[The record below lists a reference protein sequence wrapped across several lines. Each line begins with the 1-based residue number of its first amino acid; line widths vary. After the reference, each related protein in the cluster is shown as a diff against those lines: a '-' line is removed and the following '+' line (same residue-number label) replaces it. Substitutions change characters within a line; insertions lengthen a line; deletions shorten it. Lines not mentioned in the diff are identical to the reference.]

1 MADSNITKRALSMAL
16 KALMEEQPFSKINV
30 GDICEKCDMNR
41 KSFYYHFKDK
51 YDLVNWTFDT
61 EFISAVN
68 MASIQAPLDERW
80 EEIER
85 ACCYFYEN
93 RTFYRSALK
102 ITGQNS
108 FSEHLRAFCF
118 PLMKLRISAVVGEEA
133 ADDFSVNFFTDA
145 CLSAIVRWLSEKDCM
160 PPDEFVD
167 RLKKLV
173 YGGAAALYQEL
184 GQN

>member
-1 MADSNITKRALSMAL
+1 MADSSITKRILAQSLTELMLSR
-16 KALMEEQPFSKINV
+16 PFVKISV
-30 GDICEKCDMNR
+30 GEICSHCSMNR
-41 KSFYYHFKDK
+41 KSFYYHFRDK

-61 EFISAVN
+61 EFIAAVN
-68 MASIQAPLDERW
+68 MDSIQASIDERW
-80 EEIER
+80 VEIER
-85 ACCYFYEN
+85 ACIYFYEN

-118 PLMKLRISAVVGEEA
+118 PIMKLRISNVVGEEA
-133 ADDFSVNFFTDA
+133 ADDFYVNFFTDA
-145 CLSAIVRWLSEKDCM
+145 CLCAIMRWLSEKDCM

-173 YGGAAALYQEL
+173 YGGAAALCQEI
-184 GQN
+184 Q

>member
-1 MADSNITKRALSMAL
+1 MAERMKIWIADAMKRLMSKQSLDKIRVTK
-16 KALMEEQPFSKINV
+16 
-30 GDICEKCDMNR
+30 ICKEAQIER
-41 KSFYYHFKDK
+41 PTFYYHFKDK

-68 MASIQAPLDERW
+68 MASIQAPIDERW

>member
-61 EFISAVN
+61 EFIAAVN

-80 EEIER
+80 EETER
-85 ACCYFYEN
+85 ACSYFYEN
-93 RTFYRSALK
+93 RTFYRNALK

-118 PLMKLRISAVVGEEA
+118 PILKLRIENAFGTDA
-133 ADDFSVNFFTDA
+133 ADDFNVDFFTDA
-145 CLSAIVRWLSEKDCM
+145 CLCAIMRWLADKDCM
-160 PPDEFVD
+160 PPDEFVG
-167 RLKKLV
+167 RLKKLI
-173 YGGAAALYQEL
+173 YGGAAAIYQGL
-184 GQN
+184 DQN